1 MTGDNRAYR
10 MSMVARKVTP
20 IHLVRNQ
27 DFRLNCLLP
36 GHAAGI
42 GDRTRRYG
50 LFRRRAA
57 ISSFEH
63 DFARIVFQAGPLQQ
77 SSQWH
82 TRPFCV
88 ADGAQLPL
96 RSPNLRDQKDPT
108 IARALQSGGPR
119 FGPHLPQFLVAQRQ
133 RVPNRAIDSQ
143 LITGD
148 IDPWRWEMTAY
159 VEQ

>member
-1 MTGDNRAYR
+1 
-10 MSMVARKVTP
+10 MVARKITP
-20 IHLVRNQ
+20 IHLVSNQ

-36 GHAAGI
+36 GDAASI
-42 GDRTRRYG
+42 GDRSRRYG

-63 DFARIVFQAGPLQQ
+63 DFARIVLQAGPLQQ

-96 RSPNLRDQKDPT
+96 RSSRLWDEKDPT
-108 IARALQSGGPR
+108 ITRALQSGDPR
-119 FGPHLPQFLVAQRQ
+119 LGPHLPQFLVAQRQ
-133 RVPNRAIDSQ
+133 PVANRAVDPQ
-143 LITGD
+143 PITGEVEL
-148 IDPWRWEMTAY
+148 WRREMTAY
-159 VEQ
+159 VEQFRRG